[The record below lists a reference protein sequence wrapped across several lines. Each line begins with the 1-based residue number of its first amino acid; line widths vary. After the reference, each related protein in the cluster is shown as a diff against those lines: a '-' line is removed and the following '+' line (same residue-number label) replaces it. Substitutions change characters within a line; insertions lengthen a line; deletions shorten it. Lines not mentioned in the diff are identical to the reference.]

1 MRTKKVPLISEKINF
16 NEIIKF
22 SNIDPNRG
30 IMNFF
35 IMINYRKIR
44 SKIKGKDNFLKIL
57 LKDIGIKNTKK
68 YSTIIVN
75 DIKMDFTINLSKK
88 YLNHINNINI
98 INKEKNT
105 NLTQPIIKLQ
115 RKNETNRDKSME
127 IKRNN
132 NKFTY
137 MRKQTSKFNSSNKD
151 LNKTPST
158 SKTKLIFKNK

>member
-44 SKIKGKDNFLKIL
+44 SKIKGKDNFLKIQ

-88 YLNHINNINI
+88 
-98 INKEKNT
+98 
-105 NLTQPIIKLQ
+105 
-115 RKNETNRDKSME
+115 
-127 IKRNN
+127 
-132 NKFTY
+132 
-137 MRKQTSKFNSSNKD
+137 
-151 LNKTPST
+151 
-158 SKTKLIFKNK
+158 

>member
-1 MRTKKVPLISEKINF
+1 MPLISEKINF

-137 MRKQTSKFNSSNKD
+137 MRKQTSKFNNSN
-151 LNKTPST
+151 
-158 SKTKLIFKNK
+158 